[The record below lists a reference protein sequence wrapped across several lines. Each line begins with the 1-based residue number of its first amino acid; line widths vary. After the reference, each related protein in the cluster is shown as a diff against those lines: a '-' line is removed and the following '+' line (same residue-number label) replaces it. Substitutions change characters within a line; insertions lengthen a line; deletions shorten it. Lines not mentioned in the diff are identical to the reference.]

1 MDEARDL
8 HPNQGRLEEPDLR
21 DLLIRAL
28 AAEGD
33 SYAVLGRK
41 FGVSYQAVQAFAQ
54 RHRAEIL
61 AQAVLVP
68 GWASDKRAAL
78 DECAQLV
85 AEVERLSSDLV
96 PASVAVPDV
105 ASKLA
110 QLKAT
115 SEQLGRYNARRA
127 RRVCA

>member
-1 MDEARDL
+1 MVDARDL

-21 DLLIRAL
+21 DALVRAL

-33 SYAVLGRK
+33 SYAVLGRR

-61 AQAVLVP
+61 AQAVTVP
-68 GWASDKRAAL
+68 GWAEDKRAAIA
-78 DECAQLV
+78 ECAQLV
-85 AEVERLSSDLV
+85 AEVEQLSTGLA
-96 PASVAVPDV
+96 PASVTVPDV
-105 ASKLA
+105 ASKLT

-115 SEQLGRYNARRA
+115 AEQLGRYNARRR